1 MATKQMEEIQQKL
14 VALSYPRANA
24 PAQSLLY
31 AGLERYALL
40 EWLFFRLLGDKSPFT
55 QQNSHG
61 DNADRDEE
69 ASRIQYLAEIAKFL
83 GLTPTIDTE
92 AIQGRGTYESRA
104 EMLRLIV
111 DLVEASCFADNPE
124 WSVDEQVAK
133 DILLVDAL
141 AERQAQI
148 FSDECRLFPADVQI
162 QSSFPVPALLDLE
175 NKLSDNMKQL
185 ASLQQFVNELAAKQS
200 YNPNEDHTAAES
212 QLQGQ
217 LEMFLETVKSFN
229 TIYTKEICPWTHMM
243 ELPQLHG
250 LGPAAN
256 RLLESYKL
264 LLKLLRSLRNLRDSY
279 AAVATGSDMPNDD
292 GTASTDSSSVSKL
305 ISECEDALVLLNHDL
320 SVISASRSRQ
330 LGALSTDDTLTKF

>member
-61 DNADRDEE
+61 DSSDRDEE

-83 GLTPTIDTE
+83 GLTPNVDTE
-92 AIQGRGTYESRA
+92 AIQGRGTYETRA
-104 EMLRLIV
+104 EMLRSIV
-111 DLVEASCFADNPE
+111 DLVEASRFADNPE

-162 QSSFPVPALLDLE
+162 QSSFPVPALSDLE
-175 NKLSDNMKQL
+175 NKLSENMKQL
-185 ASLQQFVNELAAKQS
+185 TSLQQFVNELAAKQS

-212 QLQGQ
+212 ELQKQLDI
-217 LEMFLETVKSFN
+217 FLETVKTFN
-229 TIYTKEICPWTHMM
+229 AIYTKEICPWTHMM

-279 AAVATGSDMPNDD
+279 AAVATGSDMVSED
-292 GTASTDSSSVSKL
+292 GAAGDSSSVAKL
-305 ISECEDALVLLNHDL
+305 ISECEDGLVQLNHDL

-330 LGALSTDDTLTKF
+330 LGGLSTEDALTKF